1 MGQTRRSENFR
12 RPSFLKKWPAALG
25 RLRRAE
31 RIVLF
36 LDFDGT
42 LVGFKRNPED
52 VRLDDSGRRLLERL
66 SRHPRV
72 DLVFISGRRRVDL
85 KRRVGVRGAAYFG
98 LHGFESRA
106 GIRLSAPSRRWLA
119 RICKLVSRRLRG
131 LRGVWLEDKRSS
143 LALHYRD
150 APAAAAAKARTA
162 VKQVLA
168 AERAPLRVLRGKKI
182 LEMLPP
188 EIEGKGAAASALVQ
202 SLGPGALP
210 VYFGD
215 DATDEMAFVALRK
228 LGRNGG
234 PHPVTVHVGSGS
246 RTEAQ
251 YRVRTVNE
259 VRICLEWLAETLS

>member
-1 MGQTRRSENFR
+1 MAQVQRSENSR
-12 RPSFLKKWPAALG
+12 LSSLLEKWPEASR
-25 RLRRAE
+25 RLRRAK

-42 LVGFKRNPED
+42 LVGFKRNPDD
-52 VRLDDSGRRLLERL
+52 VHLGDSERQLLERL
-66 SRHPRV
+66 SRLPRLS
-72 DLVFISGRRRVDL
+72 LVFISGRRRVDL

-106 GIRLSAPSRRWLA
+106 GIRLSAASRRWLA
-119 RICKLVSRRLRG
+119 RIHKLLSKRIRG
-131 LRGVWLEDKRSS
+131 LRGIRLEDKRSS

-150 APAAAAAKARTA
+150 APAAAAAKARAA
-162 VKQVLA
+162 VRQALA
-168 AERAPLRVLRGKKI
+168 QERTPLRILRGKKI

-202 SLGPGALP
+202 SLGCDVLP

-215 DATDEMAFVALRK
+215 DATDEMAFVALQK
-228 LGRNGG
+228 LGCDGG
-234 PHPVTVHVGSGS
+234 PRPVTVHVGSGD

-251 YRVRTVNE
+251 YRVRTVDE
-259 VRICLEWLAETLS
+259 VRTCLEWLAETLS